1 MPALRRGGDSQKG
14 KAPASMS
21 VDIPDRIPVNIEEEM
36 KRSYLDYA
44 MSVIIGRALPDVRD
58 GLKPVHRRILWAM
71 NEMGLQPNRP
81 YKKSAAVVGDVLGKY
96 HPHGDSSVYDAM
108 VRLVQTFS
116 LREPL
121 VDGQGN
127 FGSIDG
133 DFAAAYRYTEAR
145 LTKIA
150 TEMMADI
157 DKDTVDFSPNFDE
170 SREEPKVLPT
180 RFPNLLVNGSG
191 GIAVGMATNIPPHN
205 LGEIIEATVHIVEN
219 PDATSADLMKMVPGP
234 DFPTGG
240 FIYGRSGIRDAY
252 ETGRGTVIMRA
263 RAAIDRVGKHHD
275 RDAIVITE
283 IPFQVNK
290 SRLIEQIAELVNDKR
305 IEGISDLRDES
316 DRDGMRIVIE
326 LKRDAIAQ
334 VVMNKLYKL
343 TAMQTSF
350 GVINLSIVSG
360 QPRILGLAETLKL
373 FVEHRREVVLRR
385 TRFDLAK
392 AEARAHIL
400 EGLKRALD
408 NLDAVIALIRAS
420 KNAEEAR
427 NGLMANFEFSE
438 RQAKAIL
445 EMQLQRLT
453 GLERQKLIDEY
464 QELLKL
470 IAELNEILGS
480 EVRLRSVITTELR
493 DVQRDYANPRRTQ
506 ILDEEADLRLE
517 DLIADEDVAI
527 TVTHNGYIKR
537 TAVSIFREQRR
548 GGLGRKGAALRTED
562 VVDHIFV
569 ASTHSYLMIFTD
581 RGKVHKLKVHE
592 IPDAEPSARGK
603 AIVNLI
609 QLPRDEKVAGFIP
622 VRAFV
627 EGRFVVMVSRKGIIK
642 KTELSEFQNIRAA
655 GIIAMGVDDD
665 DELIAVNTTDGTQKI
680 FLATHEGMA
689 IVFEEKGVR
698 DMGRQARGV
707 RGINLSTGDYVVSAA
722 VMRGDEQVLSI
733 AEGGYGKRTEVTAY
747 RIQTRGGKGVIN
759 MKTTD
764 KTGLVVG
771 AFPVSDE
778 SKILVISE
786 KGKLIRIGCDSIRQT
801 GRSAQG
807 VKIIDTGDGDR
818 VAGVSLIER
827 EVRDAAEDT
836 LK

>member
-1 MPALRRGGDSQKG
+1 
-14 KAPASMS
+14 MS

-305 IEGISDLRDES
+305 IEGIWDLRDES

-350 GVINLSIVSG
+350 GVINLSIVNG
-360 QPRILGLAETLKL
+360 QPRILSLAETLKL

-408 NLDAVIALIRAS
+408 NLDAVITLIRKS

-427 NGLMANFEFSE
+427 IGLMSQFEFSE

-464 QELLKL
+464 EALLKL

-480 EVRLRSVITTELR
+480 EARLRSVITTELR

-622 VRAFV
+622 VRAFA

-827 EVRDAAEDT
+827 EVRDAAEET